1 MFTERSEPIIL
12 ITCWYLCFPVSQALW
27 FAIRCCCLVGCHSA
41 SSPLTYSMIPS
52 LTLCLCS
59 LHNQPSLE
67 SAIPRAPVIHRC
79 STNFICSFIKHDG
92 SAHIYI
98 YIYTHTYK
106 CQLRIRLPSSR
117 LVALLHS
124 AMNLTTNGNEVSFI
138 VVTHAQ
144 YLLSQKCACWLP
156 V

>member
-1 MFTERSEPIIL
+1 MKLEVNSLKFDRRKQKMFTERSEPIIL

-41 SSPLTYSMIPS
+41 SSPLTFSMIPS

-59 LHNQPSLE
+59 LHNQLSLE

-98 YIYTHTYK
+98 YIYTYIQMLAQNQTAVIK
-106 CQLRIRLPSSR
+106 ISCLATL
-117 LVALLHS
+117 
-124 AMNLTTNGNEVSFI
+124 GNEPDNKW
-138 VVTHAQ
+138 Q
-144 YLLSQKCACWLP
+144 
-156 V
+156 